1 MGNIKISFYITWQ
14 SNMQH
19 EDGFWIDIIGIL
31 LLNREKK
38 VWNIEI
44 LILKG
49 ILPKLKNNKW
59 CLMLEQN
66 GFQEKR

>member
-1 MGNIKISFYITWQ
+1 
-14 SNMQH
+14 MQH